1 MRSLLEV
8 VAIGLVVLL
17 ALLAG
22 LFVRREV
29 FARGHGTVELY
40 LRLRQTAGGRGWA
53 PGFAQFRGDDLRWYR
68 MFSLSPRP
76 RRTLSRRDLKVVA
89 RRAPSA
95 DESVLVPA
103 DWVVLQCADSRAQ
116 VEIAM
121 PLHTVT
127 GFLSWLEA
135 AAPYST

>member
-1 MRSLLEV
+1 MRLLEAVAIILV
-8 VAIGLVVLL
+8 VAL
-17 ALLAG
+17 ALLAF
-22 LFVRREV
+22 LFVRREI
-29 FARGHGTVELY
+29 FARRHGTVELY
-40 LRLRQTAGGRGWA
+40 LRLRQRPGGRGWA

-76 RRTLSRRDLKVVA
+76 RRKLSRRDLAVVS
-89 RRAPSA
+89 RRPPTQ
-95 DESVLVPA
+95 DEAVLVPA
-103 DWVVLQCADSRAQ
+103 DWVVLQCADSRTT

>member
-1 MRSLLEV
+1 MRSLLEAI
-8 VAIGLVVLL
+8 AIGLVVLL

-22 LFVRREV
+22 LFVRREL

-40 LRLRQTAGGRGWA
+40 LRLRQAAGGRGWA
-53 PGFAQFRGDDLRWYR
+53 PGFAQFRGDELRWYR

-76 RRTLSRRDLKVVA
+76 RRRYDRRELKVLSRR
-89 RRAPSA
+89 APTA
-95 DESVLVPA
+95 DEAVLVPA
-103 DWVVLQCADSRAQ
+103 DWIVLHCADSRTE

-121 PLHTVT
+121 PMHTVT

-135 AAPYST
+135 AAPYSM